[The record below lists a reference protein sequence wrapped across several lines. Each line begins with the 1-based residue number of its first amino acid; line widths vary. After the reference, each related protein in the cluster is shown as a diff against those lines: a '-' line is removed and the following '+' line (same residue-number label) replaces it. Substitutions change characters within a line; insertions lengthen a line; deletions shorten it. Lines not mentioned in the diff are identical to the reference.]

1 MFGYVRPCQSELKCR
16 DFDLYRATYCGLC
29 RCMRQRYGM
38 VAPMLLNYDFTFLA
52 LLLWDA
58 EDSPAL
64 CTGRCHG
71 NLLRKKTMCQPS
83 EALDI
88 AADHSIILSYWKVR
102 DGVADKGFWPSLGYR
117 ALSILLRP
125 SYRKAAK
132 LRPDFDSTVRRCLAE
147 LSELEKNQ
155 CQSIDRTAD
164 TFARILQGAAPST
177 QNQNQDRA
185 LEELLYH
192 VGRWIY
198 LVDAQDDLSE
208 DKISGS
214 YNPIALRF
222 GGEGDDTSMELT
234 LNHSLNLARS
244 ALHLGDFGCRQPLL
258 ENILYL
264 GLPLVQQAVFQ
275 GQFQEIK
282 KQKLWSK

>member
-1 MFGYVRPCQSELKCR
+1 MFGYVRPCQPELKCR

-29 RCMRQRYGM
+29 RCMRQRYGL

-52 LLLWDA
+52 LLLW
-58 EDSPAL
+58 ESESQPSL

-83 EALDI
+83 EALNI
-88 AADHSIILSYWKVR
+88 AADESVILSYWKAK
-102 DGVADKGFWPSLGYR
+102 DGVADEGFWSGLGYR
-117 ALSILLRP
+117 GLAMMLYP

-132 LRPDFDSTVRRCLAE
+132 LRPNFDATVKSCLAE
-147 LSELEKNQ
+147 LGELEKNQ
-155 CQSIDRTAD
+155 SNSIDRTAD
-164 TFARILQGAAPST
+164 TFARILTSASPSLSDAT
-177 QNQNQDRA
+177 QNRA

-198 LVDAQDDLSE
+198 LIDARDDLKADLQS
-208 DKISGS
+208 DS
-214 YNPIALRF
+214 YNPVALRY
-222 GGEGDDTSMELT
+222 GVEGDDESLSLT

-282 KQKLWSK
+282 KQNLWSK